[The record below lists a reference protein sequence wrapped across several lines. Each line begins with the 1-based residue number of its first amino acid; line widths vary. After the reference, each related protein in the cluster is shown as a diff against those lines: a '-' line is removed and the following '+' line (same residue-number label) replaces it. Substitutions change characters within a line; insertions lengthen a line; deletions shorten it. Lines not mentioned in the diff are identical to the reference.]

1 MSPLPMMLKTDPL
14 PAKSPSD
21 GFTSGVYEE
30 NIDLSTK
37 K

>member
-1 MSPLPMMLKTDPL
+1 MMLKTDL
-14 PAKSPSD
+14 LFAKSPSD

-37 K
+37 